1 MAAPAAP
8 SELAAYTYET
18 LNDSRVKIL
27 LVWRPGST
35 AQGVF
40 AKLEFCTGAACGGFT
55 QFDTAPSSFYFNSF
69 AQQSQ
74 YIDGVL
80 RVVLPLTLYRFRIR
94 NERNGEFS
102 SYTNIAEVTTLD
114 TPPVIPPGT
123 DTSVPLTPTTLAL
136 GGSGNTINLTWVDNA
151 TNETAYLVERR
162 FTTGLDLAW
171 YTVTTLAA
179 DSVSYSDTGLAYQT
193 NYAYRVRA
201 SNLYGYS
208 FYSNEVNR
216 TTGSLTVANLG
227 APGLTSATLE
237 NASTDP
243 QIKLIWTDN
252 ATTETAYYVERKSSD
267 SAAGFTVIYISGA
280 NVLTYTDPTVF
291 YNVTYTYRVRAF
303 RSGDGAYSPYSSEVA
318 VTVGST
324 GSGGTSDLTAVNYGI
339 RQFYS
344 GANTSEGAVIRDN
357 DMENNGQGNIQA
369 SLLQTPFVTVDN
381 PQAENLFIRRGVTIY
396 P

>member
-1 MAAPAAP
+1 MC
-8 SELAAYTYET
+8 
-18 LNDSRVKIL
+18 K
-27 LVWRPGST
+27 
-35 AQGVF
+35 
-40 AKLEFCTGAACGGFT
+40 
-55 QFDTAPSSFYFNSF
+55 
-69 AQQSQ
+69 
-74 YIDGVL
+74 
-80 RVVLPLTLYRFRIR
+80 
-94 NERNGEFS
+94 
-102 SYTNIAEVTTLD
+102 
-114 TPPVIPPGT
+114 
-123 DTSVPLTPTTLAL
+123 
-136 GGSGNTINLTWVDNA
+136 
-151 TNETAYLVERR
+151 
-162 FTTGLDLAW
+162 
-171 YTVTTLAA
+171 
-179 DSVSYSDTGLAYQT
+179 
-193 NYAYRVRA
+193 
-201 SNLYGYS
+201 
-208 FYSNEVNR
+208 
-216 TTGSLTVANLG
+216 
-227 APGLTSATLE
+227 SATLE

-324 GSGGTSDLTAVNYGI
+324 GSGGTSDLTAINYGI

-344 GANTSEGAVIRDN
+344 GADTSEGAVIRDN
-357 DMENNGQGNIQA
+357 DMENNGQGNIEA